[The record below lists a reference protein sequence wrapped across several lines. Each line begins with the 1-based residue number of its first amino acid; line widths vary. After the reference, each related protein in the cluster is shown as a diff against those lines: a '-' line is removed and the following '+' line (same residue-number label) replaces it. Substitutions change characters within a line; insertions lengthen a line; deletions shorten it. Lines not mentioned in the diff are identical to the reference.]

1 MIHLLLFLTLAAT
14 EKPELVTGRLELV
27 GPTSNLTSAVETL
40 SKNVRGT
47 AWVGYSAPMIAGS
60 HHFCGSGEVVH
71 LDRDSDFHTSSER
84 GPSRSLFVLQRIES
98 GRVTE
103 IRLLSTGCRIDAGS
117 QTLYWWEP
125 VPPSESLRHLRTLAL
140 ASTNEDLAEDAVHA
154 AALHFDTGA
163 DELLEELAAS
173 ATAFEVR
180 EKAVFWLGAVRGD
193 GGYRRLA
200 ARVVAEG
207 DPKLR
212 EQIVFAIHLSKAEGA
227 IPKLVEIARKD
238 RDSDVRERALFWLGQ
253 RAGTVAAHAIATAAK
268 EDPDL
273 EVKKQAVFALSQ
285 LPEDE
290 GVPLLVEVAETHPD
304 PEVRKQA
311 FFWLGQSEDPRALDL
326 FERVLL
332 RR

>member
-1 MIHLLLFLTLAAT
+1 MIHLLLFLAIAT
-14 EKPELVTGRLELV
+14 VERPELVAGRLEVL
-27 GPTSNLTSAVETL
+27 GGISNVASAIET
-40 SKNVRGT
+40 VRGT
-47 AWVGYSAPMIAGS
+47 AWVGYSVPMIAGS
-60 HHFCGSGEVVH
+60 HHFCGSGEVVR
-71 LDRDSDFHTSSER
+71 LDVDRDYHSRSER
-84 GPSRSLFVLQRIES
+84 GSSRSLFVLQRIEG

-103 IRLLSTGCRIDAGS
+103 FRLLSTGCRIDAGS
-117 QTLYWWEP
+117 QTLNWWEP

-154 AALHFDTGA
+154 AALHFDSGA

-173 ATAFEVR
+173 ATTFEVR

-193 GGYRRLA
+193 EGYRRLA
-200 ARVVAEG
+200 ARVVAER
-207 DPKLR
+207 DSKLR

-253 RAGTVAAHAIATAAK
+253 RAGTVAARAIATAAK

-332 RR
+332 RK

>member
-1 MIHLLLFLTLAAT
+1 MIDLLLFLALAAT
-14 EKPELVTGRLELV
+14 EKPELVAGRLEPL
-27 GPTSNLTSAVETL
+27 GAISNVASAIDT
-40 SKNVRGT
+40 VRGT
-47 AWVGYSAPMIAGS
+47 AWAGYSVPMVSGS
-60 HHFCGSGEVVH
+60 HHFCGSGQVVR
-71 LDRDSDFHTSSER
+71 LDRERDFHTSSER
-84 GPSRSLFVLQRIES
+84 GPSTSLFVLQRIES

-125 VPPSESLRHLRTLAL
+125 VPSSESLRHLRTLAL
-140 ASTNEDLAEDAVHA
+140 SPTNEDMAEDAVHA
-154 AALHFDTGA
+154 AALDFDSGA
-163 DELLEELAAS
+163 DELLDELARS
-173 ATAFEVR
+173 APSHEVR
-180 EKAVFWLGAVRGD
+180 EKAIFWLGAVRGD
-193 GGYRRLA
+193 EGYRRLA
-200 ARVVAEG
+200 ALYDGER
-207 DPKLR
+207 DSKLR
-212 EQIVFAIHLSKAEGA
+212 EEIVFAIHLSKAEGA

-253 RAGTVAAHAIATAAK
+253 RAGAVAARAIATAAK

-290 GVPLLVEVAETHPD
+290 GVPLLVEVAETHPH

-311 FFWLGQSEDPRALDL
+311 FFWLGQSDDPRALDL

-332 RR
+332 RK